1 MKIVV
6 DAMGGDYAPSIV
18 VDGVVQAVHDFSVN
32 VVLVGPQDVV
42 QKELSRHKLDT
53 NKRSLIEI
61 YHATDV
67 IAMDEPGAVS
77 ARKKRESSIVKGIN
91 LIKEKKAD
99 AFVSAGN
106 TAAVTCAA
114 VLGLGLLPN
123 IERPGI
129 ALMVPTLKNPCLILD
144 VGANINP
151 KPLHLLQYGIMGDA
165 YARYVSD
172 RVNPAIGLLNIGE
185 EEAKGTDFVKET
197 HQLLQA
203 AKINFVGNCEG
214 KDIFTGNFDVI
225 ICDGFIGNVVLK
237 VMEGTANVLSQ
248 FLKRELLR
256 DWKSRLG
263 VFFIKQSLRRFK
275 KHLDYSEYGG
285 ALLLG
290 VDGIVIISHGRS
302 KAKAIRNAIRVA
314 KEEVERKVNEKI
326 VEAISK

>member
-18 VDGVVQAVHDFSVN
+18 VDGVVQAINDFDVCVTLIGPESVIN
-32 VVLVGPQDVV
+32 
-42 QKELSRHKLDT
+42 KELSRHKISSS
-53 NKRSLIEI
+53 KRSLIEV
-61 YHATDV
+61 YNASDV
-67 IAMDEPGAVS
+67 IGMDEPGAVS
-77 ARKKRESSIVKGIN
+77 ARKKRESSIVKGIA
-91 LIKEKKAD
+91 LVKEKKAD

-129 ALMVPTLKNPCLILD
+129 ALMIPTLKNPCLVLD

-151 KPLHLLQYGIMGDA
+151 KPVHLLQYGLMGDA
-165 YARYVSD
+165 YVRYVSD

-197 HQLLQA
+197 HHLLSS
-203 AKINFVGNCEG
+203 AKINFKGNCEG
-214 KDIFTGNFDVI
+214 KDIFSGNFDVI
-225 ICDGFIGNVVLK
+225 VCDGFAGNVVLK
-237 VMEGTANVLSQ
+237 VMEGTADVLSK
-248 FLKRELLR
+248 FLKRELSR
-256 DWKSRLG
+256 DWTSRLG

-290 VDGIVIISHGRS
+290 VDGIVIIGHGRS

-314 KEEVERKVNEKI
+314 KEEVEKKVNEKI
-326 VEAISK
+326 VEAISQ

>member
-1 MKIVV
+1 MKIVL
-6 DAMGGDYAPSIV
+6 DAMGGDYAPAAVI
-18 VDGVVQAVHDFSVN
+18 DGAVWAINDFDIGII
-32 VVLVGPQDVV
+32 LVGQRDIIE
-42 QKELSRHKLDT
+42 KELSRHKLDSS
-53 NKRSLIEI
+53 KRSLIEI
-61 YHATDV
+61 HHANDI

-77 ARKKRESSIVKGIN
+77 ARKKKESSIVKGMN

-106 TAAVTCAA
+106 TAAVTCAG
-114 VLGLGLLPN
+114 VLGLGLLSN

-165 YARYVSD
+165 YMRYVSG
-172 RVNPAIGLLNIGE
+172 RNNPAIGLLNIGE

-203 AKINFVGNCEG
+203 ANINFAGNCEG
-214 KDIFTGNFDVI
+214 KDIFSGDFDVI
-225 ICDGFIGNVVLK
+225 ICDGFVGNVVLK
-237 VMEGTANVLSQ
+237 VMEGTADVLAK
-248 FLKRELLR
+248 FLKRELSR
-256 DWKSRLG
+256 DWTSKLG

-314 KEEVERKVNEKI
+314 KEEIERKVNEKI
-326 VEAISK
+326 IEAISK